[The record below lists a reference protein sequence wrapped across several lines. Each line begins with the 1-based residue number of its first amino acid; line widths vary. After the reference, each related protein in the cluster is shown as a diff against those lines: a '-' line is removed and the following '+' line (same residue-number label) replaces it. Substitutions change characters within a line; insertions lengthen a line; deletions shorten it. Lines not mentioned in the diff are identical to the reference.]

1 MRIMA
6 IFCLLA
12 FLLAGCG
19 GMGGQGMWVKADN
32 GSTQTVNITV
42 NGGGT
47 ALGNPSTP
55 EATPAATAQPSE

>member
-32 GSTQTVNITV
+32 GSTVNITV
-42 NGGGT
+42 NDGGT
-47 ALGNPSTP
+47 SLGNPSTP
-55 EATPAATAQPSE
+55 TATATTQPSE